1 MKLTGADR
9 YTITL
14 PKEGGTVTFVQGET
28 LDATHAKLVPEA
40 DFDLFTREAD
50 TAAAAPAK
58 GKAAAAAATT
68 ATQN

>member
-40 DFDLFTREAD
+40 DFDLFTREAE
-50 TAAAAPAK
+50 TAAPAK
-58 GKAAAAAATT
+58 GKAASTT